1 MYDMLSY
8 MNEVSIRELQ
18 QNLRQVMQKVE
29 RGQALVVTRR
39 RRPIARLVPLR
50 ERQPATP
57 WPDLEARTRS
67 VFGNR
72 LVGLAGSQVVREARG
87 ER

>member
-1 MYDMLSY
+1 MYDILSY
-8 MNEVSIRELQ
+8 MNQVSIRELQ
-18 QNLRQVMQKVE
+18 QNLRRVMQKVE
-29 RGQALVVTRR
+29 RGKALIVTKR
-39 RRPIARLVPLR
+39 RRPIAQLLPLR

-67 VFGNR
+67 VFGDR
-72 LVGLAGSQVVREARG
+72 LVDLAGSQVVRDARG